1 MKPFGVV
8 VACFKGDYFFAKAAC
23 ASIRHFSGDVPI
35 CIIADG
41 EFSVDE
47 LVDLYDVQVMRPQE
61 MSDPVLRDLCSGN
74 NRSKLMAMWE
84 GPFEYFLYLDSD
96 AIFWGDVLSMF
107 NPGEADFIALRPS
120 PWKQHTEKILRE
132 FFLDPEQLNEFDPEF
147 VWKEQPYFCS
157 GAFVAK
163 RGVISP
169 QAWLEVEEW
178 RRQKPTLFS
187 WTKDQGIMN
196 YLILSMAQKGK
207 ITFQELS
214 LQVTTG
220 DLKLEE
226 LESRF
231 PCDLSQ
237 PPEIVERP
245 WILHFCG
252 KKPLLQIKDNF
263 NKPFSAFRLQHYRNL
278 YGSSC
283 SSRARSWLAVLSEE
297 INVFCLRV
305 SKKMRR
311 LLTGKA

>member
-47 LVDLYDVQVMRPQE
+47 LGDLYDVQVMRPQE
-61 MSDPVLRDLCSGN
+61 MSDPVLRNLCSGN

-96 AIFWGDVLSMF
+96 AIFWGDVLSML
-107 NPGEADFIALRPS
+107 NPAEADFIALRPS
-120 PWKQHTEKILRE
+120 PWKQHTEEILRE

-196 YLILSMAQKGK
+196 YLILSMAQKGE
-207 ITFQELS
+207 ITFEELA

-220 DLKLEE
+220 DQEVDDLGK
-226 LESRF
+226 RF
-231 PCDLSQ
+231 PCRLQQ
-237 PPEIVERP
+237 PPETIERP

-252 KKPLLQIKDNF
+252 TKPLLQIRGNF
-263 NKPFSAFRLQHYRNL
+263 NTPFSAFRLKHYRNL
-278 YGSSC
+278 YGTSC
-283 SSRARSWLAVLSEE
+283 LGEMRSWVRVLCEE
-297 INVFCLRV
+297 VKMFYMRIDKKLR
-305 SKKMRR
+305 RI
-311 LLTGKA
+311 LTRQG